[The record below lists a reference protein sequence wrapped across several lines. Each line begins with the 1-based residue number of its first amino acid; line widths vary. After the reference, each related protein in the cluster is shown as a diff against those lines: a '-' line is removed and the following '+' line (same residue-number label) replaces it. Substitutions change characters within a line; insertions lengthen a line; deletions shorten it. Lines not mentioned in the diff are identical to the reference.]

1 VSFRF
6 PRTAAGRATAITA
19 AAALACGVTVGA
31 LSRQP
36 AEPTLALEGIA
47 QEPCAPQ
54 DVIAVPPGVRGA
66 YLPDSS
72 VLRTAA
78 GIYTGAGHVAA
89 GTAAQAACVQ
99 AAVRASRQWLAA
111 GIIPGAPG
119 QQRSMA
125 TRALL
130 DLRLLTRPDGAVVA
144 AWHSQWRFAWPRDSS
159 WVAVAL
165 ADTGHTA
172 EAFGVL
178 RFLQRM
184 QLPDGTWAA
193 RYWPDGAGPVRDGRP
208 AELDA
213 TGWVPWAVWC
223 WAAAP
228 PAAGAVPGPG
238 RAALRPARAARPPG
252 GRASRRQLALLW
264 PMVAAAANAADR
276 ALTGDGLPAASM
288 DYWEDSTSV
297 TLGTAAPLLAGLR
310 AAADLGAALG
320 AAGPARRWAAAAAR
334 LAAAITANF
343 GRYGYHRLP
352 QATSGAD
359 AAITFL
365 GPPFA
370 PVSPP
375 LDRAARTAQ
384 AALTLPNGGL
394 LPGSSWPGNH
404 TVAWTPE
411 TAFFALLWASAGDR
425 QRSDALLSWLTGHR
439 TRLGALPEQVSAR
452 GQPVSVAPLGWT
464 DAAVLL
470 TLLAQRDRLAVPP
483 VPGSAGAGEVGH

>member
-1 VSFRF
+1 MSLSF
-6 PRTAAGRATAITA
+6 PRTSRGRAVAITA
-19 AAALACGVTVGA
+19 AAALACGAGAGA

-47 QEPCAPQ
+47 QDPCAPQ

-66 YLPDSS
+66 YLPGSS
-72 VLRTAA
+72 VLRTPA
-78 GIYTGAGHVAA
+78 GIYTGSGHVAA
-89 GTAAQAACVQ
+89 VTAAQAECDQ
-99 AAVRASRQWLAA
+99 AAVVASRQWLAA
-111 GIIPGAPG
+111 GVVPGATGPH
-119 QQRSMA
+119 RSMA
-125 TRALL
+125 IRALL
-130 DLRLLTRPDGAVVA
+130 DLRLLTGTDGAVVA
-144 AWHSQWRFAWPRDSS
+144 AWHSQWRYAWPRDSS

-172 EAFGVL
+172 EAFGIL

-223 WAAAP
+223 WAAA
-228 PAAGAVPGPG
+228 
-238 RAALRPARAARPPG
+238 LRPA
-252 GRASRRQLALLW
+252 GRAGRRQLALLW
-264 PMVAAAANAADR
+264 PMVEAAANAASR
-276 ALTGDGLPAASM
+276 TLTSDGLPAAST

-310 AAADLGAALG
+310 AAADLAGPLG
-320 AAGPARRWAAAAAR
+320 ASGAARRWSGAAAR
-334 LAAAITANF
+334 LAAAIAANF

-370 PVSPP
+370 AASPA
-375 LDRAARTAQ
+375 LDRAARSAQ
-384 AALTLPNGGL
+384 AALTLPDGGM
-394 LPGSSWPGNH
+394 LPGTAWPGDR

-425 QRSDALLSWLTGHR
+425 QRSNALLSWLAGHR
-439 TRLGALPEQVSAR
+439 TRLGALPEQVNAH

-464 DAAVLL
+464 DAVVLL
-470 TLLAQRDRLAVPP
+470 TLIAQRHRLAVPP
-483 VPGSAGAGEVGH
+483 VPGPAGGGEVGH